1 MILVDT
7 PPAGLIVDAVEI
19 AKYCDGAVIVV
30 GYNKGRGQDLS
41 DVVANIS
48 KTGCKVL
55 GAVMN
60 GVNLK
65 SFRNRRYY
73 YRSERYSAYYSHYAA
88 DARTAGTGRSRTPR
102 GAKRK

>member
-1 MILVDT
+1 M
-7 PPAGLIVDAVEI
+7 AASI
-19 AKYCDGAVIVV
+19 A
-30 GYNKGRGQDLS
+30 
-41 DVVANIS
+41 

-73 YRSERYSAYYSHYAA
+73 YRSERYSSYYNHY
-88 DARTAGTGRSRTPR
+88 DRTEKRPDKS
-102 GAKRK
+102 AKRK

>member
-1 MILVDT
+1 M
-7 PPAGLIVDAVEI
+7 DAVEI
-19 AKYCDGAVIVV
+19 AKYCDGAIIVV
-30 GYNKGRGQDLS
+30 AYNKGRRQDIGE
-41 DVVANIS
+41 VAASIA

-73 YRSERYSAYYSHYAA
+73 YRSERYSSYYRYGKKK
-88 DARTAGTGRSRTPR
+88 D
-102 GAKRK
+102 K